1 MLGCSLQGR
10 DGLKRCHA
18 GRIGAGAD
26 DAFDADDYFV
36 MIQDSDF
43 DARKIE
49 LVFQALNEQCDQQ
62 AAAYAQEVGVFL
74 GLWRLED
81 DHSLVVV
88 TLTTTKELSQDTS

>member
-1 MLGCSLQGR
+1 
-10 DGLKRCHA
+10 LKRCHA

-36 MIQDSDF
+36 MIQNSDF

-62 AAAYAQEVGVFL
+62 AAAYA
-74 GLWRLED
+74 
-81 DHSLVVV
+81 
-88 TLTTTKELSQDTS
+88 